1 MHMKINLK
9 TIIVLVLM
17 LGAAVWAVDSIRSR
31 SYNGTALNFS
41 VGHGAVSVTNPS
53 DVTVPAQIVGTGS
66 RSFTVTNLED
76 GVSGPSIREGT
87 GRTTT
92 QLFDVALLPGANVFT
107 VVGGTGVTFNAE
119 TDTRLEATVQPLDQN
134 ETRSTLIAVAVVIL
148 LGLFYISRST
158 GHRWLRSA
166 RSIKA
171 AEEAAA
177 AKVLADKAVEPSQ
190 GRPMRSYG
198 DNRT

>member
-1 MHMKINLK
+1 MKINLK
-9 TIIVLVLM
+9 IIVVLVLM
-17 LGAAVWAVDSIRSR
+17 LGVTVWAVDSIRSR

-41 VGHGAVSVTNPS
+41 VGHGTVSVTNPS
-53 DVTVPAQIVGTGS
+53 DASVPAQIVGTGS
-66 RSFTVTNLED
+66 RSFTVTNLAD
-76 GVSGPSIREGT
+76 GVSGPSTREGT

-92 QLFDVALLPGANVFT
+92 QLFPVTLLPGANLFT
-107 VVGGTGVTFNAE
+107 VAGGTGVNFVADTY
-119 TDTRLEATVQPLDQN
+119 TRLEATVQPLDQN

-148 LGLFYISRST
+148 AGLFYISHST

-177 AKVLADKAVEPSQ
+177 AKVLAEKTVEPSQ
-190 GRPMRSYG
+190 GRAMRSYG

>member
-1 MHMKINLK
+1 MKINVK
-9 TIIVLVLM
+9 IIIALVLM
-17 LGAAVWAVDSIRSR
+17 LGVSVWAVDSIRSR

-53 DVTVPAQIVGTGS
+53 DASISAQIIGTGS
-66 RSFTVTNLED
+66 RSFTVTNTVD
-76 GVSGPSIREGT
+76 GVSGPSTREGT

-92 QLFDVALLPGANVFT
+92 QLFPVTLLPGANVFT
-107 VVGGTGVTFNAE
+107 VAGGTGVNFVAE

-148 LGLFYISRST
+148 VGLFYISRTT

-171 AEEAAA
+171 AEVAAA
-177 AKVLADKAVEPSQ
+177 AKVLAEKTDEPSQ
-190 GRPMRSYG
+190 GRTMRSYG
-198 DNRT
+198 DNRA